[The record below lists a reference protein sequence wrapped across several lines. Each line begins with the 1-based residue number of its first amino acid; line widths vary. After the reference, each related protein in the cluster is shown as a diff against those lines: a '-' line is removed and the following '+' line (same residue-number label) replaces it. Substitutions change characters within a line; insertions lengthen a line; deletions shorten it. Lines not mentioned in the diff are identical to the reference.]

1 MPNVITE
8 GRYAAE
14 FLVSEASG
22 NRSRATGTLL
32 AGAAYV
38 AGSVLGQVT
47 IASTATVTPGTN
59 TGGGT
64 LTMDATTPI
73 LPGAKV
79 GSYVVTCIGAASNS
93 GTFRVEDP
101 DGNVLGDVA
110 VGATFADDIKFVIA
124 DVGTDFIVGDKFT
137 VAVAT
142 GSGKW
147 RLYNPANTDGSQVP
161 RAVLFDNVDATA
173 ADQRAALIRRDA
185 EVNGHILTWFTGATD
200 NQKAAGAALLESAAG
215 IIVRN

>member
-8 GRYAAE
+8 GRYAAQ

-22 NRSRATGTLL
+22 NRSRGTGILL
-32 AGAAYV
+32 AGTNYV
-38 AGSVLGQVT
+38 AGTVLGQIGV
-47 IASTATVTPGTN
+47 APTATVTPGTN
-59 TGGGT
+59 TGTGA
-64 LTMDATTPI
+64 LTMDATTPV
-73 LPGAKV
+73 LAGAKV
-79 GSYVVTCIGAASNS
+79 GSYVVTCIATATNS

-101 DGNVLGDVA
+101 DGYVLGDVV

-124 DVGTDFIVGDKFT
+124 DGTPDFVVGDKFT
-137 VAVAT
+137 IAVAA

-147 RLYNPANTDGSQVP
+147 RIYNPTATDGSQVP

-173 ADQRAALIRRDA
+173 ADRRAAMIRRDA
-185 EVNGHILTWFTGATD
+185 EVNGNILTWFAGATS
-200 NQKAAGAALLESAAG
+200 NQKAAGAVLLEQAAG